1 MAIATVNPATAE
13 VVAIFEPFSA
23 AAIKEKVRLAAET
36 FQMFRHTSFAGR
48 AEIVLRVAEI
58 LESEKEKFSH
68 LITTEM
74 GKPIR
79 SSRSEIE
86 KSLQLCRYYAGE
98 SERLLA
104 DEYILTDAQASY
116 IRCEPLGPVLAVMPW
131 NFPFWQV
138 IRVAAPAIMA
148 GNVVLLKHASNVPQ
162 CALALESVFQSAGA
176 VRGLF
181 QALLVDSSC
190 VASLIAEPEVA
201 AVWLTGSDTAGSSV
215 GAQAGAQIKKSVL
228 ELGGSDPFIVMPSAD
243 VAKAVRTGVTART
256 LNSGQSCVSAKRF
269 IIAAEVYEEFERA
282 FIEQMKCL
290 QVGDPLDEATQ
301 VGPLASREALRKLE
315 AQIDISVSAGA
326 RVLLGGCRVGHR
338 GFYYAPTVLTEL
350 VPSASTYNEEFFGP
364 VAVLFCAQDID
375 EAIRLANDT
384 PFGLGASVWTN
395 DELQCA
401 RLAREIEA
409 GTVVVNGLVA
419 SDARFPFGGVKR
431 SGYGRELGVY
441 GLREFVNLKTVH
453 IQDWC
458 SPETMEAAGASTC
471 ASPVLAETEQRP
483 VRRVSASFECIIN
496 NTASGRSAE

>member
-13 VVAIFEPFSA
+13 VLATFEPFSA
-23 AAIKEKVRLAAET
+23 ATIKEKLRVAAET
-36 FQMFRHTSFAGR
+36 FLNFRHTSFAER
-48 AEIVLRVAEI
+48 AGILLRVGEI
-58 LESEKEKFSH
+58 LEKEREKFSH

-86 KSLQLCRYYAGE
+86 KSLNLCRYYAAE

-104 DEYILTDAQASY
+104 DEHILTDGHTSY
-116 IRCEPLGPVLAVMPW
+116 ICCAPLGPILAVMPW

-176 VRGLF
+176 ARGLF
-181 QALLVDSSC
+181 QALLVDSSR

-201 AVWLTGSDTAGSSV
+201 AVWLTGSEAAGSSV

-243 VAKAVRTGVTART
+243 LAKAVRTGVIART

-269 IIAAEVYEEFERA
+269 IIAAEIYEEFERA
-282 FIEQMKCL
+282 FIEEMKCL
-290 QVGDPLDEATQ
+290 RVGDPFDETTEI
-301 VGPLASREALRKLE
+301 GPLASREALRKLE

-326 RVLLGGCRVGHR
+326 RVLLGGCSVGHR
-338 GFYYAPTVLTEL
+338 GFYYTPTVLTEL
-350 VPSASTYNEEFFGP
+350 VSSAPTYTDEFFGP
-364 VAVLFCAQDID
+364 VAILFRARDID

-395 DELQCA
+395 DEIQRA
-401 RLAREIEA
+401 RFISEIDA

-419 SDARFPFGGVKR
+419 SDPRFPFGGMKR
-431 SGYGRELGVY
+431 SGYGRELGAY
-441 GLREFVNLKTVH
+441 GLREFVNLKTVR

-471 ASPVLAETEQRP
+471 ASPILATTEQRP
-483 VRRVSASFECIIN
+483 
-496 NTASGRSAE
+496 GP